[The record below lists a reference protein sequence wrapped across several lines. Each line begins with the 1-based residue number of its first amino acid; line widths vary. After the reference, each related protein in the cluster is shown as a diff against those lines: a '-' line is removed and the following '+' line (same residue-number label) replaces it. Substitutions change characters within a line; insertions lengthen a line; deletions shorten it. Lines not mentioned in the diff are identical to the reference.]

1 MELRDLILIA
11 LPFIVAITLGVG
23 FLLVFRE
30 RAAAQDTMR
39 RRAQLAEPDLAT
51 PLRDRK
57 PPERPWWGNPWL
69 WLLVGVVF
77 VLLGLYVWPGLF
89 GGTFFFLPGEGSDR
103 RPAVPVRDRGHRLEV
118 DRGMDFLARPARFRR
133 RRLRT
138 GRQATGPIR

>member
-30 RAAAQDTMR
+30 RAALDTMR

-51 PLRDRK
+51 PLRDPK
-57 PPERPWWGNPWL
+57 PAERPWWGNPWL
-69 WLLVGVVF
+69 WLAVGVVF

-89 GGTFFFLPGEGSDR
+89 GGTFLFLPFIWVWRPR
-103 RPAVPVRDRGHRLEV
+103 RGRDVDPRANGHEKREDPRSL
-118 DRGMDFLARPARFRR
+118 G
-133 RRLRT
+133 
-138 GRQATGPIR
+138 G

>member
-30 RAAAQDTMR
+30 RAALDTMR

-51 PLRDRK
+51 PLRDPK
-57 PPERPWWGNPWL
+57 PAERPWWGNPWL
-69 WLLVGVVF
+69 WLAVGVVF

-89 GGTFFFLPGEGSDR
+89 GGTFFFLPFIWVWRPR
-103 RPAVPVRDRGHRLEV
+103 RGRDVDPRTNGHEKREDPRSL
-118 DRGMDFLARPARFRR
+118 G
-133 RRLRT
+133 
-138 GRQATGPIR
+138 G